1 MIYHEKMTVINV
13 DGQASDTTE
22 ITATEQTQEEQVD
35 PSTLNNVSSDFYEQ
49 VLEAQETGNNLQS
62 MTLAGVSMIGIL
74 LLMICLW
81 LIITKNITRHMS

>member
-1 MIYHEKMTVINV
+1 MIYHEEMTAINV

-49 VLEAQETGNNLQS
+49 VLEAQETGNDLQ
-62 MTLAGVSMIGIL
+62 TLSFAGIFFIAM
-74 LLMICLW
+74 LLMGLFLY
-81 LIITKNITRHMS
+81 LIIKNNITRHF

>member
-22 ITATEQTQEEQVD
+22 ITATEQTQEEQID

-49 VLEAQETGNNLQS
+49 VLEAQETGNDLQ
-62 MTLAGVSMIGIL
+62 TLSFIGIFFIAM
-74 LLMICLW
+74 LLMGLFLY
-81 LIITKNITRHMS
+81 LIIKNNITRHL

>member
-1 MIYHEKMTVINV
+1 MIYHEEMTVINV

-49 VLEAQETGNNLQS
+49 VLEAQETGNDLQ
-62 MTLAGVSMIGIL
+62 TLSFIGIFFIAM
-74 LLMICLW
+74 LLMGLFLY
-81 LIITKNITRHMS
+81 LIIKNNITRHL

>member
-49 VLEAQETGNNLQS
+49 VLEAQETGNDLQ
-62 MTLAGVSMIGIL
+62 TLSFIGIFFIAML
-74 LLMICLW
+74 LIGLFLY
-81 LIITKNITRHMS
+81 LIIKNNITRHF

>member
-1 MIYHEKMTVINV
+1 MIYHEEMTVINV

-22 ITATEQTQEEQVD
+22 ITATEQTQEEQID

-62 MTLAGVSMIGIL
+62 MTLAGVLMIGIL

>member
-49 VLEAQETGNNLQS
+49 VLEAQETGNDLQ
-62 MTLAGVSMIGIL
+62 TLSFAGIFFIAM
-74 LLMICLW
+74 LLMGLFLY
-81 LIITKNITRHMS
+81 LIIKNNITRHF

>member
-1 MIYHEKMTVINV
+1 MIYHEEMTLINV
-13 DGQASDTTE
+13 DGQPSDTTE

-62 MTLAGVSMIGIL
+62 MTLAGVLMIGIL

>member
-49 VLEAQETGNNLQS
+49 VLEAQETGNDLQ
-62 MTLAGVSMIGIL
+62 TLSFIGIFFIAM
-74 LLMICLW
+74 LLMGLFLY
-81 LIITKNITRHMS
+81 LIIKNNITRHL

>member
-1 MIYHEKMTVINV
+1 MIYHEEMTVINV

-49 VLEAQETGNNLQS
+49 VLEAQETGNDLQ
-62 MTLAGVSMIGIL
+62 TLSFIGIFFIAM
-74 LLMICLW
+74 LLMGLFLY
-81 LIITKNITRHMS
+81 LIIKNNITRHF